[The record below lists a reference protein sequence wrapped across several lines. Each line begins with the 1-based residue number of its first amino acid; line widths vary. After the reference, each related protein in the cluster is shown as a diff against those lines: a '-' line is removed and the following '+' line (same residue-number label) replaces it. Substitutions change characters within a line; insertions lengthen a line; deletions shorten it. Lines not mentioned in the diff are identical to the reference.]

1 MATLKDVAAL
11 AGVSTATVSL
21 ALNGGPVNENTRETV
36 KRAALQLNYFP
47 NKIGRMLNSGRS
59 NAIEL
64 VILTTRAVPNIVR
77 RTSLFYYL
85 MEGILAVADENNIS
99 MRFAV
104 KSYEDDDV
112 SAYFSELV
120 GSRTV
125 EGVIILP
132 QFAQATG
139 FIQVL
144 EKAKFPFVMLR
155 PAAFGTDVS
164 YVDMGNYEG
173 ASMVADLMIGC
184 GARRLGIING
194 PATHVDAIERE
205 RGFTDTLLDGGAVL
219 AAKINGAFT
228 VESGF
233 TAMQQMVARKSL
245 PDAVFCANDY
255 MAVGA
260 IKYLVG
266 VGIRVPHDVAIV
278 GYDNNDMAT
287 AIEPE
292 LTTIDNRFFE
302 LGTALATN
310 LLAMVE
316 APGRRTATTIPP
328 KLVLRRSHAPE
339 SPTSKAPAPRRRG
352 RLTGGSGA

>member
-21 ALNGGPVNENTRETV
+21 ALNGGPVNEKTRETV
-36 KRAALQLNYFP
+36 KKAALQLNYFP

-59 NAIEL
+59 NTIEL
-64 VILTTRAVPNIVR
+64 VILTSEAVPNIVR

-85 MEGILAVADENNIS
+85 MEGILAVADENNLA

-112 SAYFSELV
+112 NAYFSELV
-120 GSRTV
+120 GGRTV

-132 QFAQATG
+132 QFAQAGG

-144 EKAKFPFVMLR
+144 ERARFPFVMLR

-164 YVDMGNYEG
+164 FVDMGNYEG
-173 ASMVADLMIGC
+173 ARMVADLLIGC

-205 RGFTDTLLDGGAVL
+205 RGFTDTLLDGGAALV
-219 AAKINGAFT
+219 AKVNGAYT
-228 VESGF
+228 IESGF
-233 TAMQQMVARKSL
+233 AAMRQLAMKNSL
-245 PDAVFCANDY
+245 PEAVFCANDY
-255 MAVGA
+255 MAAGA
-260 IKYLVG
+260 IKYLTG
-266 VGIRVPHDVAIV
+266 AGIRVPKDIAIV

-292 LTTIDNRFFE
+292 LTTIDNRFFD

-310 LLAMVE
+310 LLAVVK
-316 APGRRTATTIPP
+316 APGTRVSTTVPP
-328 KLVLRRSHAPE
+328 RLVLRRSHAPDAGVDGE
-339 SPTSKAPAPRRRG
+339 PGRKTRRRRG
-352 RLTGGSGA
+352 